1 MPSVLAAVT
10 ALHLL
15 VGGLWAGGVVFVVWR
30 ILPLVAAGDVDVDA
44 ARKIGTGTKWLTRGS
59 AVVML
64 LTGGH
69 LAAAKYTSATLTGTG
84 RGHLVLGMTVLWL
97 LMAGFVEG
105 GLARYDAA
113 LDDGK
118 IRTAGRA
125 SRTLLRAAALAGV
138 ALLLLGGW
146 LTATA

>member
-1 MPSVLAAVT
+1 MTSVLAAVT

-44 ARKIGTGTKWLTRGS
+44 ARRIGDGTKWLTRGS

-84 RGHLVLGMTVLWL
+84 RGHLVVGMTVLWL

-105 GLARYDAA
+105 GLARYDDA

-125 SRTLLRAAALAGV
+125 SRPLLRAAALAGV